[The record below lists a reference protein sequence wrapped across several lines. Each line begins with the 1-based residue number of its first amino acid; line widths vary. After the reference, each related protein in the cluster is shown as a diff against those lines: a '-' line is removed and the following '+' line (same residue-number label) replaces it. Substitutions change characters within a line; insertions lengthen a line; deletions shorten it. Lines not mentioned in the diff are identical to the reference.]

1 MKPPPLL
8 VRRAVIDPVWIP
20 LAVVLAALF
29 VAVALVGLV
38 ILPLGRHR
46 LPRFALF
53 AALYLLLDASLIL
66 GCALLWLRHPV
77 PGRRGQDWADAH
89 QRMLHRMLRLLVRA
103 AKPLLGFEVELEEL
117 PDQADLAGRPLLVLA
132 RHGGPGDS
140 FAIAELLL
148 SRLHRRPV
156 IVLKEVLRWDPGLD
170 LLLSRMPSCFLPARG
185 AGHDLPAL
193 IAQAARGLGDQ
204 DALLIFPEGGNWTP
218 HRYRLALN
226 KLRARGR
233 RRAAARAAANP
244 HVLPP
249 QPAGVLACLAARPG
263 IEIVVVAHT
272 GLDDLVS
279 AAQMWRAVPVT
290 GRPMVMRWWH
300 MPASELPS
308 GATLQQEW
316 LEVQWAIVDSWID
329 ARKAARRREQQPVLP
344 APQPTTGAP
353 TTGAPTT
360 GAPTTGAPAG

>member
-8 VRRAVIDPVWIP
+8 VRRAIIDPVWIP
-20 LAVVLAALF
+20 FAVVLAAVFAAL
-29 VAVALVGLV
+29 AVIGLV
-38 ILPLGRHR
+38 VLPLGRHR
-46 LPRFALF
+46 LPRFALS
-53 AALYLLLDASLIL
+53 AALYLLLDASLVL
-66 GCALLWLRHPV
+66 RCALLWLRHPV

-89 QRMLHRMLRLLVRA
+89 QRMLRRSLRLLVRA

-170 LLLSRMPSCFLPARG
+170 LLLSRMPSCFLPARST
-185 AGHDLPAL
+185 GHDLPAL
-193 IAQAARGLGDQ
+193 IAAAARGLGDQ

-233 RRAAARAAANP
+233 RRGRRA
-244 HVLPP
+244 
-249 QPAGVLACLAARPG
+249 C
-263 IEIVVVAHT
+263 
-272 GLDDLVS
+272 S
-279 AAQMWRAVPVT
+279 
-290 GRPMVMRWWH
+290 
-300 MPASELPS
+300 PASRRGRAS
-308 GATLQQEW
+308 R
-316 LEVQWAIVDSWID
+316 SWSSPI
-329 ARKAARRREQQPVLP
+329 P
-344 APQPTTGAP
+344 AWTTW
-353 TTGAPTT
+353 
-360 GAPTTGAPAG
+360 

>member
-8 VRRAVIDPVWIP
+8 IRRAVIDPVWVP

-29 VAVALVGLV
+29 AAVAVIGLV
-38 ILPLGRHR
+38 VLPLGRHR
-46 LPRFALF
+46 LPRFALS
-53 AALYLLLDASLIL
+53 AALYLLLDASLVP
-66 GCALLWLRHPV
+66 GCALLWLRHPA

-89 QRMLHRMLRLLVRA
+89 ERMLHRMLRLLVRA

-148 SRLHRRPV
+148 TRLHRRPV

-193 IAQAARGLGDQ
+193 IAHAARGLGDQ
-204 DALLIFPEGGNWTP
+204 DAMLIFPEGGNWTP
-218 HRYRLALN
+218 HRYRRALN

-233 RRAAARAAANP
+233 RVAAARAAANP

-249 QPAGVLACLAARPG
+249 QPAGVLACLDARPD
-263 IEIVVVAHT
+263 IEVVVVAHT

-279 AAQMWRAVPVT
+279 AAQMWRAVPVSD
-290 GRPMVMRWWH
+290 RPMVMRWWH
-300 MPASELPS
+300 LPASERPAD
-308 GATLQQEW
+308 ATSQQEW
-316 LEVQWAIVDSWID
+316 LQVQWAIVDSWID
-329 ARKAARRREQQPVLP
+329 ARKAARRREQQQVMP
-344 APQPTTGAP
+344 APRPTTG
-353 TTGAPTT
+353 T
-360 GAPTTGAPAG
+360 PAG